1 MQHANELRRLLLC
14 RILALHPELVQND
27 TIRIQDTTIIP
38 GVKID
43 TLVLFSQLKDT
54 ITITKKKLQVKLFA
68 VNDTVYL
75 WAEQKG
81 DTVVV
86 EKEVVVERVV
96 LPKTNSIFFESSE
109 IKNCNFMNI
118 SIYLK
123 INFNNFLALYMFFL
137 HLYVHMQK

>member
-1 MQHANELRRLLLC
+1 LQQANELRRLLSC
-14 RILALHPELVQND
+14 QILALHPELVQND

-96 LPKTNSIFFESSE
+96 LPKTNSIFFELMKLQWFKE
-109 IKNCNFMNI
+109 ISYFI
-118 SIYLK
+118 IVLVAIYLIK
-123 INFNNFLALYMFFL
+123 RLLKNYR
-137 HLYVHMQK
+137 KD